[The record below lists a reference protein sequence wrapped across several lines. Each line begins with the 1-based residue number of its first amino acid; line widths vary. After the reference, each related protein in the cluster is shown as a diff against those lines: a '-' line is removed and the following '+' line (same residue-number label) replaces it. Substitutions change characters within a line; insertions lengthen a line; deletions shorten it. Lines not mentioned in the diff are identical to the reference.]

1 MRNRRTVLPV
11 LCAVLAVV
19 ALLLVGCG
27 GSDFSSSDGQ
37 AIKNDVSSR
46 LDELKSGS
54 GDSVQLVED
63 TLSGYVGSQLDDMGL
78 SASDVVATY
87 LQGFDYELGDVTGS
101 GGSATCK
108 VKLTCRSVTE
118 IVADFQARSKGLSG
132 SDAGAV
138 LLQCISDASLE
149 SEEADAYCQ
158 KGSDG
163 TWNCLDGLKKALI
176 KLCF

>member
-11 LCAVLAVV
+11 LCAVFAVV

-37 AIKNDVSSR
+37 AIKDDISSR

-101 GGSATCK
+101 GGSATC
-108 VKLTCRSVTE
+108 
-118 IVADFQARSKGLSG
+118 LS
-132 SDAGAV
+132 
-138 LLQCISDASLE
+138 
-149 SEEADAYCQ
+149 
-158 KGSDG
+158 
-163 TWNCLDGLKKALI
+163 LI
-176 KLCF
+176 HI

>member
-19 ALLLVGCG
+19 SLLLVGCG

-37 AIKNDVSSR
+37 SIRDDVSSR

-78 SASDVVATY
+78 SASDVVTTY

-118 IVADFQARSKGLSG
+118 IMAEGLERVRCRCRAAPVHLGRTARERGGRRLLPEGLRRYMELS
-132 SDAGAV
+132 
-138 LLQCISDASLE
+138 
-149 SEEADAYCQ
+149 
-158 KGSDG
+158 
-163 TWNCLDGLKKALI
+163 
-176 KLCF
+176 